1 MWLARATRPTE
12 NTVINFKIDYDTVRY
27 AAIKRACIQ
36 GNHPLTSTEVDMRSP
51 TASAAAAVLFFLLLY
66 DSNLCCRGIRVLTS
80 QISLEEEG
88 TAVSGVRLVDDRNVS
103 ISDIL
108 LCMRFNYKLLG
119 GWEQRSQ
126 LMHIEDW
133 RTQPGVIK

>member
-1 MWLARATRPTE
+1 
-12 NTVINFKIDYDTVRY
+12 
-27 AAIKRACIQ
+27 
-36 GNHPLTSTEVDMRSP
+36 MRSP

-66 DSNLCCRGIRVLTS
+66 DSNLRCRGIRVQTS

-103 ISDIL
+103 ISDVS

-133 RTQPGVIK
+133 RTQPGVVK

>member
-1 MWLARATRPTE
+1 M
-12 NTVINFKIDYDTVRY
+12 
-27 AAIKRACIQ
+27 
-36 GNHPLTSTEVDMRSP
+36 
-51 TASAAAAVLFFLLLY
+51 
-66 DSNLCCRGIRVLTS
+66 
-80 QISLEEEG
+80 EEEG

-103 ISDIL
+103 IREVS

-133 RTQPGVIK
+133 RTQPGVVK